1 MLQPAKDRA
10 MIDYAKA
17 RHTMV
22 HSQIRPNDVTDHR
35 IQDAMAELPRELF
48 VPKSERAKAYADAE
62 VRLSEDRVMLT
73 PMHLAKLVHAADIRS
88 TDVVLDIACGRGY
101 SCALISRL
109 AETVVGL
116 EQEGL
121 GFADKAGDRLGE
133 VGADNAV
140 VVEGDLKAGAPGQ
153 GPFNVIIVGGAVSA
167 TPSAWFEQLA
177 ENGRLAVIERDGPV
191 GRARIYTKAKG
202 AVGERSV
209 FDANASFLPGFEPEP
224 GFVF

>member
-1 MLQPAKDRA
+1 MT
-10 MIDYAKA
+10 DYAKA
-17 RHTMV
+17 RHAMV

-48 VPKSERAKAYADAE
+48 VPKAERAKAYADAE
-62 VRLSEDRVMLT
+62 VRLNEDRVTLS
-73 PMHLAKLVHAADIRS
+73 PMHLAKLIHAAEIKES
-88 TDVVLDIACGRGY
+88 DVVLDIGCGRGY

-116 EQEGL
+116 EQEGS
-121 GFADKAGDRLGE
+121 GFAAKAGERLSK

-140 VVEGDLKAGAPGQ
+140 VVEGDLKAGAPRQ
-153 GPFNVIIVGGAVSA
+153 GPFDVIIVGGAVSE
-167 TPSAWFEQLA
+167 PPKAWFDQLA
-177 ENGRLAVIERDGPV
+177 DNGRLAVIERKGAV
-191 GRARIYTKAKG
+191 GRACVYTKARG

-209 FDANASFLPGFEPEP
+209 FDASASFLPGFEPEP